1 MQVKKTFLITALPL
15 ICLEKFNPT
24 EIEIGYLTEKIKIY
38 KFHDHCYYSD
48 EVVGEFEITKQQY
61 NDFVNSRDL
70 IIIKKT
76 RYQIPLSAK
85 IIVDLCIYHGDIPST
100 ATITFTNENEANIF
114 PKQNWFGE
122 DVSEKINS
130 MEYQFS
136 KKKNL

>member
-1 MQVKKTFLITALPL
+1 MV
-15 ICLEKFNPT
+15 
-24 EIEIGYLTEKIKIY
+24 
-38 KFHDHCYYSD
+38 
-48 EVVGEFEITKQQY
+48 
-61 NDFVNSRDL
+61 
-70 IIIKKT
+70 IIKKT

-100 ATITFTNENEANIF
+100 ATVSFTSENEANDF

>member
-1 MQVKKTFLITALPL
+1 MEVKKTFLITALPL
-15 ICLEKFNPT
+15 ICLENFNPT

-38 KFHDHCYYSD
+38 KFHDHYYYND
-48 EVVGEFEITKQQY
+48 AVVGEFEITKQQY

-70 IIIKKT
+70 VIIKKT

-100 ATITFTNENEANIF
+100 ATVSFTNENETNDF